1 MSKLNSN
8 KWISIVGYI
17 ASLLTIGQT
26 LVSLI
31 LLSAN
36 QQPMNSNSP
45 LWQQIISLGA
55 VLLCIVSLCIIL
67 VNSQIKNERIGQEL
81 KIIEND
87 KISLSND
94 LKERNDIISSLSQI
108 NHNINHQNRQMLYEL
123 YEELYADTH
132 QSSKI
137 EVLNN
142 KYRGY
147 LQNFTSNVKSA
158 FDTIT
163 KDKSC
168 AVYISLLKEYN
179 DDFFVETAYRDPTS
193 YTVRNNLDM
202 QMPSYNIN
210 NFTPFKHIL
219 SETNNDTYF
228 ACDNCKDY
236 RNFCDRND
244 DWLDFYNS
252 CLTVPIRARTD
263 KSTNTHNYIGFITVD
278 NRYGRLNNKDAI
290 NLLCS
295 YADTL
300 YMNMNIMIDLINMAE

>member
-81 KIIEND
+81 KVIEND

-168 AVYISLLKEYN
+168 AVYIPY
-179 DDFFVETAYRDPTS
+179 
-193 YTVRNNLDM
+193 
-202 QMPSYNIN
+202 
-210 NFTPFKHIL
+210 
-219 SETNNDTYF
+219 
-228 ACDNCKDY
+228 
-236 RNFCDRND
+236 
-244 DWLDFYNS
+244 
-252 CLTVPIRARTD
+252 
-263 KSTNTHNYIGFITVD
+263 
-278 NRYGRLNNKDAI
+278 
-290 NLLCS
+290 
-295 YADTL
+295 
-300 YMNMNIMIDLINMAE
+300 

>member
-81 KIIEND
+81 KAIEND

-132 QSSKI
+132 QLSKI

-168 AVYISLLKEYN
+168 AVYISLLKECN
-179 DDFFVETAYRDPTS
+179 GDFFVETAYRDPTS

-252 CLTVPIRARTD
+252 CLTVPIRARMD

-300 YMNMNIMIDLINMAE
+300 YMNMNIMIDLINMVE